1 MNKRLNLRNVLNNR
15 GPAPLEMPGGH
26 RRPPKGGLSLT
37 GFTPLKTIVKLASN
51 RMSLTGF
58 TLAEVILAAAILVF
72 ALAGLL
78 FLFISC
84 MLLNESSRNRS
95 IAITHAQFVLEEI
108 KNTNFDVIETNINAG
123 NWNWDEAE
131 IENENLPVLKS
142 EAIET
147 TVSASGDP
155 AGVLVTVSWQ
165 DRLGAYRNITLNSLF
180 TDIDA

>member
-1 MNKRLNLRNVLNNR
+1 M
-15 GPAPLEMPGGH
+15 
-26 RRPPKGGLSLT
+26 
-37 GFTPLKTIVKLASN
+37 
-51 RMSLTGF
+51 
-58 TLAEVILAAAILVF
+58 AAAILVF